1 MLYLVVVSDSD
12 CWPNLTSMMVA
23 GLNTSKLIPR
33 FISLCAIML
42 FALVA
47 APAVSQAVD
56 TEQIKAQVG
65 EMLIVRLPGQP
76 DSGYKWRINTAESLG
91 RDLVLV
97 RELGWT
103 YKEVRGS
110 FTVQHVGILR
120 YTVETKAPGKALL
133 VFEYLRMVPEPPRGR
148 RRMFEIDIAP
158 AALSN

>member
-1 MLYLVVVSDSD
+1 
-12 CWPNLTSMMVA
+12 MVA
-23 GLNTSKLIPR
+23 GLISSKLILR
-33 FISLCAIML
+33 FMSLCAITL
-42 FALVA
+42 FALVV

-56 TEQIKAQVG
+56 AEQIKAQVG

-76 DSGYKWRINTAESLG
+76 DSGYKWRMNVAESHG
-91 RDLVLV
+91 QDLVLV

-110 FTVQHVGILR
+110 FTVRHVGILR

-133 VFEYLRMVPEPPRGR
+133 IFEYLRSVPEPPPGR

-158 AALSN
+158 ASLSN